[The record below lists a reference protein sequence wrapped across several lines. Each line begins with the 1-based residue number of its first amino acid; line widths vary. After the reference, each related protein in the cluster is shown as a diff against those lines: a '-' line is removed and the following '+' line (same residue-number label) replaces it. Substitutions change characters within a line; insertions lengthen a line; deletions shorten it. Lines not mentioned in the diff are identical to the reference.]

1 MIVSSRNNFDTRS
14 IAAMAIMSALTTVVT
29 MFALPFAPTGGFFNL
44 GDAIVMTT
52 ALIFGPII
60 GGVAGGLGSALAD
73 LLLGYSAFAPF
84 TLIIKGLEGFIIGT
98 IAGGPGKASWV
109 KLAIAWIVGGV
120 IIVGGY
126 WVAEAFI
133 MGLGVTAANSEI
145 IINIPQAIGSI
156 IGIPIALGVKSRL
169 KI

>member
-1 MIVSSRNNFDTRS
+1 MIVNNSNKMDSRKL
-14 IAAMAIMSALTTVVT
+14 AAMAIMGALTTVVT

-52 ALIFGPII
+52 AIVFGPIV
-60 GGVAGGLGSALAD
+60 GAVAGGVGSALAD

-84 TLIIKGLEGFIIGT
+84 TLIIKGLEGFLIGT
-98 IAGGPGKASWV
+98 IVGTQEKPSLV
-109 KLAIAWIVGGV
+109 KLGIAWVVGGV
-120 IIVGGY
+120 TIVGGY
-126 WVAEAFI
+126 WFAEAFI
-133 MGLGVTAANSEI
+133 MGLGVPAANAEI
-145 IINIPQAIGSI
+145 IINIPQAVGSI

>member
-1 MIVSSRNNFDTRS
+1 MDSRKL
-14 IAAMAIMSALTTVVT
+14 AAMAIMSALTTVVT
-29 MFALPFAPTGGFFNL
+29 MFALPFTPTGGFFNL

-52 ALIFGPII
+52 AIIFGPIV

-84 TLIIKGLEGFIIGT
+84 TLIIKGLEGFAIGM
-98 IAGGPGKASWV
+98 IAGGPGKPSLM
-109 KLAIAWIVGGV
+109 KLAIAWLVGGV

-126 WVAEAFI
+126 WFAEAFV
-133 MGLGVTAANSEI
+133 MGLGIPAANAEI
-145 IINIPQAIGSI
+145 IINIPQAVGSI

>member
-1 MIVSSRNNFDTRS
+1 MINGNKFDTRS
-14 IAAMAIMSALTTVVT
+14 IAAMAIMGALTTVVT

-52 ALIFGPII
+52 AIVFGPII

-98 IAGGPGKASWV
+98 IAGGPGKPSLI
-109 KLAIAWIVGGV
+109 KLAIAWLVGGV
-120 IIVGGY
+120 VIVGGY
-126 WVAEAFI
+126 
-133 MGLGVTAANSEI
+133 
-145 IINIPQAIGSI
+145 
-156 IGIPIALGVKSRL
+156 
-169 KI
+169 

>member
-1 MIVSSRNNFDTRS
+1 MTVSNRNSFDTRS

-84 TLIIKGLEGFIIGT
+84 TLIIKGLEGFVIGI
-98 IAGGPGKASWV
+98 IAGGPGKTSWV

-126 WVAEAFI
+126 WVTEAFI
-133 MGLGVTAANSEI
+133 MGLGVAAANAEI
-145 IINIPQAIGSI
+145 IINIPQAIGSL

>member
-1 MIVSSRNNFDTRS
+1 MSNGTKMDSRS
-14 IAAMAIMSALTTVVT
+14 LAAMAIMGALTTVVT

-52 ALIFGPII
+52 AIVFGPVV
-60 GGVAGGLGSALAD
+60 GAVAGGVGSALAD

-84 TLIIKGLEGFIIGT
+84 TLIIKGLEGLLIGT
-98 IAGGPGKASWV
+98 IAGGQGKTSWV
-109 KLAIAWIVGGV
+109 KLAIAWVVGGV
-120 IIVGGY
+120 TIVGGY
-126 WVAEAFI
+126 WFAEAFI
-133 MGLGVTAANSEI
+133 MGLGVPAANAEI
-145 IINIPQAIGSI
+145 IINIPQAVGSV

>member
-1 MIVSSRNNFDTRS
+1 MGSNTMKMDSRNL
-14 IAAMAIMSALTTVVT
+14 AAMAIMGALTTVVT

-52 ALIFGPII
+52 ALIFGPIV
-60 GGVAGGLGSALAD
+60 GAVAGGVGSALAD
-73 LLLGYSAFAPF
+73 LLLGYSEFAPF
-84 TLIIKGLEGFIIGT
+84 TLLIKGLEGLLIGI
-98 IAGGPGKASWV
+98 IAGGKGKTSLARLAVAWV
-109 KLAIAWIVGGV
+109 VGGV
-120 IIVGGY
+120 VIVGGY
-126 WVAEAFI
+126 WVAEAFFL
-133 MGLGVTAANSEI
+133 GLGVTAANAEI

>member
-1 MIVSSRNNFDTRS
+1 MEKNGNKLDSRNL
-14 IAAMAIMSALTTVVT
+14 AAMAIMGALTTVVT

-52 ALIFGPII
+52 AIVFGPIV

-84 TLIIKGLEGFIIGT
+84 TFIIKGFEGFIIGM
-98 IAGGPGKASWV
+98 IAGGKGKPSLV
-109 KLAIAWIVGGV
+109 KLAIAWVIGGIV
-120 IIVGGY
+120 IVGGY
-126 WVAEAFI
+126 WFAEAFV
-133 MGLGVTAANSEI
+133 MGLGIPAANAEI
-145 IINIPQAIGSI
+145 IINIPQAIGSV